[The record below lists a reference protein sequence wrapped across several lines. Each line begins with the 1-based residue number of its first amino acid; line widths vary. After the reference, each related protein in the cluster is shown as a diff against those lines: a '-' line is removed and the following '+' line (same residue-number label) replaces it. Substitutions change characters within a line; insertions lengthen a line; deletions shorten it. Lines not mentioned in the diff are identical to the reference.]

1 MKPKEQTL
9 VWLILVFL
17 SVSLSAQRS
26 EMNIDE
32 EVNRLVKE
40 MNLEE
45 KVGQM
50 TQVTM
55 QTVADQEGTIEQKTI
70 ISPEKLHTAIVDY
83 HVGSLL
89 NVWGIALTPL
99 EWHKYIGMIEDIA
112 TKETRLKIPVL
123 YGIDAIHGATYTVGS
138 TIFPQNIAMAATWNP
153 DLVRESAAITAREI
167 RACGIPWNFNPVLGL
182 GRNPLWPRLFETFGE
197 DSYAASVFGKAYVEG
212 VEGPGKL
219 NSFDHAAA
227 CMKHYAGYSVPLS
240 GRDRTPAWIPRRMLR
255 ELFLPPF
262 KAAVDAGV
270 HTVMVN
276 STEVNGIPVHS
287 SHFLLTE
294 VLRDEMGFNGF
305 VVSDWMDIINL
316 HTREKVADTP
326 KEAVRMAVMAGI
338 DMSMVPYDFS
348 FYGLLL
354 ELVKEGS
361 VPMSRIDEAV
371 SRILRVKFELGLF
384 ANPYPKKELIENIGT
399 DESALISLEAA
410 GEAITLLKNEN
421 GLLPLKKGSKIL
433 VTGPTAAGLRF
444 LNSGWTYTWQG
455 DKEELYPKEKQNLLQ
470 ALETIN
476 GMENIL
482 YAPGTYIDE
491 EIDIEQATVEAMQAD
506 VVVLCLGENPYCET
520 PGNINDLALPEEQIK
535 LAEALLETGKPI
547 VLVLAEGRPRLI
559 TQIADKIPAIIMAYL
574 PGNEGGNAIAKTIFG
589 DINPSGKLP
598 ITYPKYHNLLMNYDH
613 KTSETQGGNEYDVL
627 FPFAHGLSYTT
638 FEYDDLEISKE
649 VFDRDDTIEIS
660 VLVENSGDVNGKEA
674 VLLFIGDDYRSVT
687 PPVKQLKGFK
697 KIFLKAGEEKTVS
710 FRIKSENLSFIGRDN
725 KRQFEPGS
733 FTVSIGDMKKT
744 FNVR

>member
-9 VWLILVFL
+9 LWLIILFL

-26 EMNIDE
+26 AMNIE
-32 EVNRLVKE
+32 KEVSRLIKE
-40 MNLEE
+40 MTLEE
-45 KVGQM
+45 KIGQM

-55 QTVADQEGTIEQKTI
+55 QAVAEQEGTTEQKTI
-70 ISPEKLHTAIVDY
+70 ISPEKLHMAIVDY

-89 NVWGIALTPL
+89 NVWGIALTPQ
-99 EWHKYIGMIEDIA
+99 EWHQYIGMIEDIA

-123 YGIDAIHGATYTVGS
+123 YGIDAIHGATYTIGS

-197 DSYAASVFGKAYVEG
+197 DTYAASVFGKAYVEG

-227 CMKHYAGYSVPLS
+227 CMKHYAGYSIPLS

-294 VLRDEMGFNGF
+294 VLRDEMGFKGF

-316 HTREKVADTP
+316 HTREKVADSP

-348 FYGLLL
+348 FYDLLL

-371 SRILRVKFELGLF
+371 SRILQVKFELGLF

-410 GEAITLLKNEN
+410 GEAITLLKNEK

-433 VTGPTAAGLRF
+433 VTGPTAEGLRF
-444 LNSGWTYTWQG
+444 INSGWTYTWQG
-455 DKEELYPKEKQNLLQ
+455 DKEELYPKEKQNILQ
-470 ALETIN
+470 AIEKLN
-476 GMENIL
+476 GAENIL
-482 YAPGTYIDE
+482 YAPGTYVDE

-520 PGNINDLALPEEQIK
+520 PGNINDLALPGEQIK

-559 TQIADKIPAIIMAYL
+559 TKIAEKIPAIIMAYL
-574 PGNEGGNAIAKTIFG
+574 PGNEGGIAIAKTIFG

-598 ITYPKYHNLLMNYDH
+598 ITYPKYHNQRMNYDY
-613 KTSETQGGNEYDVL
+613 KTSEIQGGNEYDVL
-627 FPFAHGLSYTT
+627 FPFGHGLSYTT
-638 FEYDDLEISKE
+638 FDYDDLEINKE
-649 VFDRDDTIEIS
+649 EFDRDDTIEMS
-660 VLVENSGDVNGKEA
+660 VSVENSGDVAGKEA

-697 KIFLKAGEEKTVS
+697 KIFLEADEEKTVS
-710 FRIKSENLSFIGRDN
+710 FRIKSEDLSFIGRDN
-725 KRQFEPGS
+725 KRLFEPGS
-733 FTVSIGDMKKT
+733 FTVSIGDLKKT
-744 FNVR
+744 FFIR

>member
-1 MKPKEQTL
+1 MRPKEQNL

-26 EMNIDE
+26 VMNVEE
-32 EVNRLVKE
+32 EVSRLVKE
-40 MNLEE
+40 MTLEE
-45 KVGQM
+45 KIGQM

-55 QTVADQEGTIEQKTI
+55 QTVADQEGTTEQKTI

-89 NVWGIALTPL
+89 NVWGIALTPQ
-99 EWHKYIGMIEDIA
+99 EWHKYINMIEDIA

-197 DSYAASVFGKAYVEG
+197 DTYAASVFGKAYVEG

-294 VLRDEMGFNGF
+294 VLRDEMGFKGF

-316 HTREKVADTP
+316 HTREKVADSP

-348 FYGLLL
+348 FYDLLL

-371 SRILRVKFELGLF
+371 SRILQVKFELGLF

-410 GEAITLLKNEN
+410 GEAITLLKNEK

-433 VTGPTAAGLRF
+433 VTGPTAEGLRF

-455 DKEELYPKEKQNLLQ
+455 DKEELYPKEKQNILQ
-470 ALETIN
+470 AMETLN
-476 GMENIL
+476 GADNIL

-491 EIDIEQATVEAMQAD
+491 EIDIEQATAEAMQAD
-506 VVVLCLGENPYCET
+506 VIVLCLGENPYCET
-520 PGNINDLALPEEQIK
+520 PGNINDLALPEAQIR

-547 VLVLAEGRPRLI
+547 ILVLAEGRPRLI
-559 TQIADKIPAIIMAYL
+559 TQIAEKIPAIIMAYL
-574 PGNEGGNAIAKTIFG
+574 PGNEGGVAIAKTIFG

-598 ITYPKYHNLLMNYDH
+598 ITYPKYHNQLMNYDY
-613 KTSETQGGNEYDVL
+613 KTSEIQGGNEYDVL

-649 VFDRDDTIEIS
+649 EFDRDDTIEIS
-660 VLVENSGDVNGKEA
+660 VSVKNSGDVIGKEA

-697 KIFLKAGEEKTVS
+697 KIHLKAGEEKTVS
-710 FRIKSENLSFIGRDN
+710 FQIKSEDLSFIGRDN

-733 FTVSIGDMKKT
+733 FTVSIGDLKKT
-744 FNVR
+744 FFVR